1 MAPRGRTWYASR
13 RSMSST
19 PRTPKPEAAPPK
31 RWRRK
36 RLLWIALAAFVA
48 MLAAFLPFW
57 RMAGRFDDLVFRQP
71 SRLYARIDRLEKG
84 KACSLDRAVTEL
96 RASGYRAVS
105 GSGPLA
111 AGRYRRT
118 GDRLEAHL
126 RHFSTPDGEHGGARF
141 DLRTSQSRVVSIT
154 RDGRPVEELILEPPL
169 VASYYGPQ
177 LEERRPLRLDQVP
190 QDLVNA
196 VLAAE
201 DDSFFEHSGIS
212 VRGVARAAWVNLRGR
227 GIRQGGSTL
236 TQQLV
241 KNIFLTQERSLWR
254 KAQEAILAVLLEV
267 RFGKEEILES
277 YLNEI
282 YLGSSGGVSVLG
294 VGAAAR
300 AFFGKDARDLDLAE
314 AATLAGMI
322 QSPAPYSPVAHPER
336 CKQRRDWVL
345 TRLEELNLAEPERI
359 ARALATPVLA
369 EPEAPTRRRA
379 PYFSDAMTRE
389 AERRFRITEL
399 ADTGFV
405 LYSTLDLTDQRAAQ
419 SAVDTGLAGLE
430 AKGPQGN
437 SKGPLEAALVSV
449 DPATG
454 GLLAYVGGRSY
465 ARSQFDRASQAK
477 RQPGSAFKPIVY
489 AQLFESGKGTPASFV
504 EDSPLTIDM
513 SGKPW
518 SPKNDDGSFHGW
530 VTVRRALE
538 HSYNPATTRIALQVG
553 MDKVV
558 ALAHKMG
565 VEAEM
570 EPFPAVALGAT
581 SVAPVELL
589 RVYATLSAGGLR
601 PEVHG
606 LAAVFDRFG
615 KPVAGD
621 ELAEPERV
629 LSPQSAYLVTT
640 LLQGVIDRGTG
651 FGVRAQGVQGALAG
665 KTGTTND
672 RRDAW
677 FGGFSSNRATVVWV
691 GFDDNS
697 PTRLSGARGAL
708 PIWARFT
715 NAVRSPNGYPPFR
728 PPAGLR
734 TAMIDPTTGA
744 LATEFCPSAITEV
757 FPEGKVPSQLC
768 DRHTGWGDT
777 GGFDEDGQRLD
788 GEDAG
793 GVTPESG
800 HPFRRWLRQVFGNR
814 EPNPPP
820 PPRSDQ
826 EREPPPDPHR

>member
-1 MAPRGRTWYASR
+1 MPAAPRPPT
-13 RSMSST
+13 
-19 PRTPKPEAAPPK
+19 PEAGSPNP
-31 RWRRK
+31 RRRR
-36 RLLWIALAAFVA
+36 RLLWIALSLGVI
-48 MLAAFLPFW
+48 LLLAFLPFW
-57 RMAGRFDDLVFRQP
+57 RMAGRFDEVIFRQP
-71 SRLYARIDRLEKG
+71 SRLYARIDRLERG
-84 KACSLDRAVTEL
+84 GLSSLERSVAEL
-96 RASGYRAVS
+96 RAAGYRAVT
-105 GSGPLA
+105 GEGPLA
-111 AGRYRRT
+111 SGRYRRT
-118 GDRLEAHL
+118 GDRLEVHL
-126 RHFSTPDGEHGGARF
+126 RYFSTPDGERGGARF
-141 DLRTSQSRVVSIT
+141 DLRTSGSRVVSIT
-154 RDGRPVEELILEPPL
+154 RDGRPVAEMVLEPPL
-169 VASYYGPQ
+169 VASYYGPK
-177 LEERRPLRLDQVP
+177 LEERRPLRLEQVP
-190 QDLVNA
+190 QDLVNS

-212 VRGVARAAWVNLRGR
+212 VRGVARALWVNVRGR

-254 KAQEAILAVLLEV
+254 KVQEAILAVLLEV
-267 RFGKEEILES
+267 RFEKKQILES

-294 VGAAAR
+294 VGAASR
-300 AFFGKDARDLDLAE
+300 AFFGKDARELDLAE

-322 QSPAPYSPVAHPER
+322 QSPAPYSPVTHPER
-336 CKQRRDWVL
+336 CRQRRDWVL
-345 TRLEELNLAEPERI
+345 HRLEELGLAEPERV
-359 ARALATPVLA
+359 ARALALPVNA

-389 AERRFRITEL
+389 AERRFRITDL
-399 ADTGFV
+399 ADAGFA

-419 SAVDTGLAGLE
+419 TAVESGLAGLE
-430 AKGPQGN
+430 AQGPQGV

-513 SGKPW
+513 AGKPW

-558 ALAHKMG
+558 ALAHAMG

-581 SVAPVELL
+581 SVSPVELL
-589 RVYATLSAGGLR
+589 RVYATLAAGGVR

-606 LAAVFDRFG
+606 LAAVYDRFG
-615 KPVAGD
+615 KPVEGEA
-621 ELAEPERV
+621 LAEPERV

-651 FGVRAQGVQGALAG
+651 FGVRAAGVEGALAG

-677 FGGFSSNRATVVWV
+677 FGGYSTHRATVVWV
-691 GFDDNS
+691 GFDDNA

-708 PIWARFT
+708 PLWVRFT
-715 NAVRSPNGYPPFR
+715 AAVRGPSGYPPFR
-728 PPAGLR
+728 QPPGLR

-744 LATEFCPSAITEV
+744 LATEFCPHVITEV
-757 FPEGKVPSQLC
+757 FPAGKVPSQLC
-768 DRHTGWGDT
+768 DRHTGWADSGA
-777 GGFDEDGQRLD
+777 FDEDGQPLD

-793 GVTPESG
+793 GLTPEG
-800 HPFRRWLRQVFGNR
+800 RHPFRNWLRQVFGGKD
-814 EPNPPP
+814 PNAPAPQNPDAEDGPPP
-820 PPRSDQ
+820 ALR
-826 EREPPPDPHR
+826 R

>member
-1 MAPRGRTWYASR
+1 MP
-13 RSMSST
+13 ST
-19 PRTPKPEAAPPK
+19 LRTPTPEAGTPS
-31 RWRRK
+31 RWRKK
-36 RLLWIALAAFVA
+36 RLLWIGLGLLVVV
-48 MLAAFLPFW
+48 LLAFLPFW
-57 RMAGRFDDLVFRQP
+57 QIVGRFGDMIFRQP

-84 KACSLDRAVTEL
+84 GLCSMDRAVAEL
-96 RASGYRAVS
+96 RASGYRSV
-105 GSGPLA
+105 GGDGPLLS
-111 AGRYRRT
+111 GRYRRA
-118 GDRLEAHL
+118 GDRLEVHL
-126 RHFSTPDGEHGGARF
+126 RYFTTPEGERGGARF
-141 DLRTSQSRVVSIT
+141 DLRTAQSRVVSIT
-154 RDGRPVEELILEPPL
+154 RDGRPVDEMVLEPPL
-169 VASYYGPQ
+169 VASYYGPK
-177 LEERRPLRLDQVP
+177 LEERRPLRLEQVP

-212 VRGVARAAWVNLRGR
+212 VRGVARAAWVNLRGH

-241 KNIFLTQERSLWR
+241 KNIFLTQKRSLGR
-254 KAQEAILAVLLEV
+254 KAQEAILAVLMEV
-267 RFGKEEILES
+267 RYGKKEILES

-345 TRLEELNLAEPERI
+345 SRLKELGLAEPDRV

-379 PYFSDAMTRE
+379 PYFSDAMTHE
-389 AERRFRITEL
+389 VERRFRIADL
-399 ADTGFV
+399 ADAGFV

-419 SAVDTGLAGLE
+419 AAVENGLADLE
-430 AKGPQGN
+430 KKGPQGD
-437 SKGPLEAALVSV
+437 SKDPLESALVSV

-465 ARSQFDRASQAK
+465 TRSQFDRASQAK

-513 SGKPW
+513 AGKPW

-553 MDKVV
+553 MDHVV
-558 ALAHKMG
+558 TLAHKMG
-565 VEAEM
+565 VEADM
-570 EPFPAVALGAT
+570 DPFPAVALGAT
-581 SVAPVELL
+581 SVSPIELL
-589 RVYATLSAGGLR
+589 RVYATLAAGGVR

-606 LAAVFDRFG
+606 IDAVFDRFG
-615 KPVAGD
+615 KPVEGEA
-621 ELAEPERV
+621 LPVPERV
-629 LSPQSAYLVTT
+629 LTPQSAYLVTT

-651 FGVRAQGVQGALAG
+651 FGVRAQGIEGALAG

-677 FGGFSSNRATVVWV
+677 FGGYSVNRATVVWV

-715 NAVRSPNGYPPFR
+715 SQVRAPAGFPAFKQPP
-728 PPAGLR
+728 GLR

-744 LATEFCPSAITEV
+744 LATEYCPAVIAEV
-757 FPEGKVPSQLC
+757 FPEGKVPTQLC
-768 DRHTGWGDT
+768 DRHTGFDSTSGY
-777 GGFDEDGQRLD
+777 DEDGQPLD

-793 GVTPESG
+793 GVEPQR
-800 HPFRRWLRQVFGNR
+800 HPFRRWLNQIFGKH
-814 EPNPPP
+814 EPNAP
-820 PPRSDQ
+820 PPRNPGDGSPPPLV
-826 EREPPPDPHR
+826 PPPDPHR